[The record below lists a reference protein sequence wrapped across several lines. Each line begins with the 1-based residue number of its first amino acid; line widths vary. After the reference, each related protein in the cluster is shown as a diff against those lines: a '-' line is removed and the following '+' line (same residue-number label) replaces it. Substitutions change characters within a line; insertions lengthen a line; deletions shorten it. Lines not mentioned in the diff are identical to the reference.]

1 MKTEYTVAELNQT
14 IDILQNFFDE
24 VNLLDVH
31 ARKILDPHTLQPVSE
46 YPSYWEDGQEHG
58 PHTDIRCLHEKR
70 RVTRLMTQNGHTKE
84 LQCHYVNVEGRE
96 LVLSLKAV
104 MTESLSMDEAGM
116 HAAARSLQ
124 EVNRNVYRDYV
135 TGAFNRE
142 YLDTVYSEIVKKKA
156 AQGTDVCFAMVS
168 VDKLD
173 SIHNQYG
180 RSAVDI
186 VMGYVVSLLKQQ
198 INMQVR
204 DGLVAKLGGS
214 CVVLSCE
221 GRDYASFTQWM
232 QELCKTAR
240 KECVVDI
247 YKRVKFTFSVAT
259 ADWAERRDWQGI
271 ANLLDDRLRAA
282 REKGGDCLVT
292 E

>member
-1 MKTEYTVAELNQT
+1 MKTAYTIAELNQT
-14 IDILQNFFDE
+14 IGILENFFDE
-24 VNLLDVH
+24 VCLLDVQ
-31 ARKILDPHTLQPVSE
+31 ARKILDPQTLQPVRD
-46 YPSYWEDGQEHG
+46 YPDYWEDNQAHG
-58 PHTDIRCLHEKR
+58 PHTDLRCLHEKR
-70 RVTRLMTQNGHTKE
+70 RVSRIMTQNGHTKE
-84 LQCHYVNVEGRE
+84 LQCHYLQVEGRE

-116 HAAARSLQ
+116 QAAARSLQ

-142 YLDTVYSEIVKKKA
+142 YLDTVYAGMVKEKT
-156 AQGTDVCFAMVS
+156 AQGTNVCFAEVS
-168 VDKLD
+168 VDGLNH
-173 SIHNQYG
+173 IHDQYG
-180 RSAVDI
+180 RGAVDM
-186 VMGYVVSLLKQQ
+186 VLGYVVSLLKQQ

-221 GRDYASFTQWM
+221 GRDYAAFVEWM
-232 QELCKTAR
+232 KELYTSAR

-247 YKRVKFTFSVAT
+247 YKRVKFTMSIAT
-259 ADWAERRDWQGI
+259 ADWNEGGSWESI
-271 ANLLDDRLRAA
+271 ANILDTRLRKA
-282 REKGGDCLVT
+282 REQGGDCLVS